1 MTPEAKVPKPY
12 SFAYQPIVDTKRRRI
27 DSFEALV
34 RGPNGEG
41 ADWVMGQM
49 NAQKLRQFD
58 IDARLQAI
66 ALAGELQLAVRLNL
80 NLLPDSVE
88 AAGSTAL
95 TSTVDMATLAG
106 LKVEQLVLEV
116 SERDVI
122 RNTQAFVARANLCRS
137 LGVRFA
143 IDDFGAGYSGLNLL
157 ADFQPESV
165 KLDMV
170 LVRDVH
176 SKGPRQAITRGVLRT
191 CEDLGIDVIAEGV
204 ETIDEYHWLFDEG
217 IHLFQGY
224 LFAKPGFERLP
235 AAHFPD

>member
-224 LFAKPGFERLP
+224 LFAKPGFEQLP